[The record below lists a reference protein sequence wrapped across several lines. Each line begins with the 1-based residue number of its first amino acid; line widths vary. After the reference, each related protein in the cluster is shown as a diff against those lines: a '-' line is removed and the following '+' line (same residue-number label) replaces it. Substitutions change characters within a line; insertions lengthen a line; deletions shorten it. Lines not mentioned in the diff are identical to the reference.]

1 MRSIPISNV
10 RSYVNLNTLSIPNVI
25 NYECPHCEETIS
37 GLKENQTISADYTD
51 ATIVLRCTSCNH
63 LTKFWIPEFLDSPK
77 RPKEIYLYG
86 NNTLNKSLMSDVD
99 ALPEKLKDA
108 YEETIDVFVTK
119 KWAATSVMC
128 RRTLEGIV
136 CYLINTSDEDQP
148 LYKALKEL
156 PDKVNLSEKLIE
168 LADGIRK
175 AGNFGA
181 HFDENV
187 VPDQELATML
197 VEYIE
202 YLLEFSFVLPKR
214 AEELHNRL
222 NKLTGKE

>member
-1 MRSIPISNV
+1 MRIIPLSNV
-10 RSYVNLNTLSIPNVI
+10 RNYESVKLIKLPLVI

-37 GLKENQTISADYTD
+37 GIKVNHTLSDDSSD
-51 ATIVLRCTSCNH
+51 ATIILRCTSCNK
-63 LTKFWIPEFLDSPK
+63 LTKFWIPEFSDSKKPS
-77 RPKEIYLYG
+77 EIFQYG
-86 NNTLNKSLMSDVD
+86 KNTLNKSLMSDVD

-128 RRTLEGIV
+128 RRTLEGV
-136 CYLINTSDEDQP
+136 VYYLNGKSDVNQP

-156 PDKVNLSEKLIE
+156 PEKVNLSERLIE

-181 HFDENV
+181 HFDEIV

-214 AEELHNRL
+214 AEDLHVRL
-222 NKLTGKE
+222 NKLTGKD